1 MCKNAEASA
10 IREESAALFDS
21 TRVRRERERE
31 RERGGEGEV
40 ATWRSFREHRE
51 VIRPTLGEQGEK
63 IPG

>member
-31 RERGGEGEV
+31 RERERGGGRGGDV
-40 ATWRSFREHRE
+40 AKF
-51 VIRPTLGEQGEK
+51 
-63 IPG
+63 